1 MAAVRAELAYFTRPP
16 PGAPVPVMG
25 SKETRHSLTA
35 KHDVAIA
42 DARALPMELQANGVE
57 LFRHRTALVD
67 WEDKAEVREVYYAEI
82 AALVQRATGA
92 DFVLP
97 YNHIT
102 RHSAAD
108 NFTQAF
114 ARFAHVDWVHS
125 AGGAS
130 DAAVER
136 LRAQLVRKLGLAEE
150 EAGKLELCTVNTWQ
164 PWRQTVRANPLA
176 LLDAASVDL
185 ERDTMKYSFA
195 GSGLREQGFSKTA
208 VGADGTPLIG
218 LTHSPQ
224 HRCKPPRYRCRLGC
238 ILLTTAA
245 ISLLTGVWYSE
256 MREDE
261 CLVFKQMD
269 TRRDNSARLVF
280 HSSFDNPCTEEGAEG
295 RRSIETRVICGFA
308 PPRASEAPKL

>member
-57 LFRHRTALVD
+57 LFHHRTALVD

-125 AGGAS
+125 DSGAA

-176 LLDAASVDL
+176 LLDAASVNL

-224 HRCKPPRYRCRLGC
+224 HRW
-238 ILLTTAA
+238 
-245 ISLLTGVWYSE
+245 VWYSE

-280 HSSFDNPCTEEGAEG
+280 HSSFDNPGTEEGAEG

-308 PPRASEAPKL
+308 PSKASKL

>member
-125 AGGAS
+125 ASGAA

-195 GSGLREQGFSKTA
+195 GSGLREQGFSKNA

-224 HRCKPPRYRCRLGC
+224 HRW
-238 ILLTTAA
+238 
-245 ISLLTGVWYSE
+245 VWYSE

-269 TRRDNSARLVF
+269 TRRDSSARLVF

-308 PPRASEAPKL
+308 PSKASKL

>member
-57 LFRHRTALVD
+57 LFQHRTALVD

-102 RHSAAD
+102 RHAAAD

-114 ARFAHVDWVHS
+114 ARFVHCDWVHS
-125 AGGAS
+125 DGGAA

-195 GSGLREQGFSKTA
+195 GSGLREQGFSKNA

-224 HRCKPPRYRCRLGC
+224 HRW
-238 ILLTTAA
+238 
-245 ISLLTGVWYSE
+245 VWYSE

-280 HSSFDNPCTEEGAEG
+280 HSSFDNPGTEAGVEG

-308 PPRASEAPKL
+308 PARALEAPKL